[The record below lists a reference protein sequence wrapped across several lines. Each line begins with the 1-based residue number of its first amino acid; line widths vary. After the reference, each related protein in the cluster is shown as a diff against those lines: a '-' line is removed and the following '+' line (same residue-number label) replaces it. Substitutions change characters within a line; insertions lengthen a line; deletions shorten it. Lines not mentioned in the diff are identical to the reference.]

1 MSETIDALEDLPLE
15 RIPLFRCVSPE
26 SLEGIIDCCQ
36 TRSVEQEETL
46 LLPDCENNELFILLS
61 GQLRIHL
68 HSLDSEPIAQIEPGE
83 IVGELSVIDGNRT
96 SAFVIAEKPSRVLV
110 MERELVWSLVTVSH
124 AAACNLLT
132 MLSGKLRSANEC
144 IAEKMLREHSFHSYG
159 TVDAL
164 TGMHNRHWLNEVF
177 ARMVQRSSSG
187 GGPLSVLMV
196 DIDRFKSFN
205 DTYGHLCGDRA
216 IHTVARTLLENL
228 RPTVL
233 TARYGGDEFFIALP
247 DVAAETARQVANRL
261 LEKVRETRI
270 ARSDGSRLPPLT
282 VSIGLA
288 AAHPGQTAED
298 VIAAADA
305 ALYRA
310 KALGRDAIST

>member
-1 MSETIDALEDLPLE
+1 MPETFNALQNIPLE
-15 RIPLFRCVSPE
+15 RIPLFRGVSPE

-36 TRSVEQEETL
+36 VRSVEREETL
-46 LLPDCENNELFILLS
+46 LPQDCENHELYIVLS
-61 GQLRIHL
+61 GQFRVHL
-68 HSLDSEPIAQIEPGE
+68 QNLDSEPIAYIKPGE
-83 IVGELSVIDGNRT
+83 VIGELSVIDGNRT
-96 SAFVIAEKPSRVLV
+96 SAFVVAEKRSRVLT
-110 MERELVWSLVTVSH
+110 MGQELVWSLVNVSH

-132 MLSGKLRSANEC
+132 VLSGRLRNANEH

-177 ARMVQRSSSG
+177 PRMVTRNSCG

-196 DIDRFKSFN
+196 DIDFFKAFN

-216 IHTVARTLLENL
+216 IHTIARTLLENL
-228 RPTVL
+228 RPNVM

-247 DVAAETARQVANRL
+247 GVSAENARQVAERL
-261 LEKVRETRI
+261 LRKVRETKI
-270 ARSDGSRLPPLT
+270 PQLDGSFLPPLT
-282 VSIGLA
+282 ISIGFA
-288 AAHPGQTAED
+288 AAHPGQAADD

-310 KALGRDAIST
+310 KEQGRDTISD